1 MSVLFIVLIIII
13 AAAVTAIVFFA
24 NKKPYPSAPV
34 RSNADAVPEEEFI
47 PVEIYGLYC
56 CIRKG
61 EDGLVTNDVFRF
73 SDNAGKD
80 DNGAVE
86 SVVISQRKPGDG
98 YFPKE
103 KWFNWDGDYENETRE
118 GGRWKRDGN
127 RIRFVIEVSR
137 GNIIYKGVI
146 QKDGMILDSYSQ
158 ITGHKEEGKI
168 YKLFPFEEVPGWW
181 D

>member
-13 AAAVTAIVFFA
+13 AVAAAGTVFLA
-24 NKKPYPSAPV
+24 HRKPYPSVPD
-34 RSNADAVPEEEFI
+34 RKYKDAVPEEETI
-47 PVEIYGLYC
+47 PVELYGLYC

-61 EDGLVTNDVFRF
+61 EDGLVTNNVFRF

-80 DNGAVE
+80 DNGAVL
-86 SVVISQRKPGDG
+86 SVVVSQRKPEDG

-103 KWFNWDGDYENETRE
+103 KWFNWEWDYENETRE

-127 RIRFVIEVSR
+127 RIRFVIELPR
-137 GNIIYKGVI
+137 GNIIYKGSI
-146 QKDGMILDSYSQ
+146 QKDRMILDSYSQ
-158 ITGHKEEGKI
+158 ITGHKAEGLI
-168 YKLFPFEEVPGWW
+168 YKLYPFEEVPGWW

>member
-1 MSVLFIVLIIII
+1 MSVLFIVFIIII
-13 AAAVTAIVFFA
+13 AAAVTVIVFFA

-34 RSNADAVPEEEFI
+34 RSNADAVPEEEYI

-103 KWFNWDGDYENETRE
+103 KWFNWDGDYENETRLR
-118 GGRWKRDGN
+118 GRWKRDGN
-127 RIRFVIEVSR
+127 RIRFVIELSR

-146 QKDGMILDSYSQ
+146 QKDGMILDAYSQ

>member
-24 NKKPYPSAPV
+24 KKKPYPSAPV
-34 RSNADAVPEEEFI
+34 RSNADAVPEEEYI

-61 EDGLVTNDVFRF
+61 EDGLVTNNVFRF

-86 SVVISQRKPGDG
+86 SVVISQRK
-98 YFPKE
+98 
-103 KWFNWDGDYENETRE
+103 DYENETRE

-127 RIRFVIEVSR
+127 RIRFVIELSR

-146 QKDGMILDSYSQ
+146 QKDGMILDSYSE
-158 ITGHKEEGKI
+158 ITGHKAEGKI